1 VSSDDGGYV
10 PPESQ
15 AAFDNALRMMEF
27 THKATMEQMDKLLE
41 IKRAELQMW
50 KESRSNEI
58 SDSNTT
64 T

>member
-1 VSSDDGGYV
+1 MSGDDGESIS
-10 PPESQ
+10 PDSQ

-27 THKATMEQMDKLLE
+27 THRASLEQMDKVLE
-41 IKRAELQMW
+41 LKRLHIQML
-50 KESRSNEI
+50 KESKYAV